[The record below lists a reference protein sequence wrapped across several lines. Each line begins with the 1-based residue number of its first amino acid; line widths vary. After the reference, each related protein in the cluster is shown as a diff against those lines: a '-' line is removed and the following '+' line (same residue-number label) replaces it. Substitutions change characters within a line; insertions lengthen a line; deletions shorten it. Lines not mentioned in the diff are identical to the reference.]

1 MNLHKFIPL
10 CILFLSG
17 AYAQAAPPFVT
28 YAGQVASGGQPF
40 NGTGQFKFAF
50 VNADANVTYWSHDGT
65 STAGSEPTA
74 YISVPV
80 NGGYY
85 SILLGNT
92 AMSGMGAI
100 NPAIFKTYSDIH
112 LRVWFTDGVAA
123 FEEMAPH
130 RPFASVPYALN
141 AGVADGSISS
151 AKLESTIL
159 TYLKPEVSGPPKA
172 VRSLAD
178 FRKKITLE
186 SGATGKYLTYQW
198 KKNGSALPGETN
210 ANLVISEANATHDGN
225 YTVSVTNNFGS
236 VESAQIDL
244 QTNTHRVASAANL
257 EMLWVSEGNF
267 TTGSPVGETGRDPN
281 ETEHNV
287 SLTKGFYL
295 GKYEVTQAQY
305 AVVMSGNANSL
316 NPTPSNYRP
325 IHPHRPV
332 EQVSWDDVE
341 IFLSRL
347 NASEQAAGRLPSGW
361 SYVLPTESQWEYACR
376 AGTTTAYSWGNDINA
391 TRANYNVYG
400 PIQTRDVG
408 YYAANPWGFFDMHG
422 NVFEWTAD
430 RYGTYPTGNPVIDPT
445 GPASGSFRVIRGGSW
460 YVTGTNLRSAR
471 RDYGPPGTRD
481 NSLGFRVGFKQ
492 IQPDRASPELVLSGG
507 AVVTHVAGQAW
518 AEPGV
523 AAHDVRD
530 GDLSGR
536 VSIAGLVDV
545 NTTGLYVLT
554 YTVSD
559 TAGNLATANRK
570 VRVTPPAPT
579 TATYLVPTAANLE
592 MIWVADGN
600 FTMGSPTTEPGRS
613 TTTDR
618 ETEHN
623 VTLTQGFYL
632 GKYEVTQ
639 AQYAVVMSGNT
650 NNLNPSPSN
659 WPNNPNRPVEKVS
672 WDDVQIFLTRLNA
685 SEQAAGRLPS
695 GWSYVLPTEAEWEY
709 ACRAGTTTAYSW
721 GTRSRPRM
729 LIIQAVA

>member
-50 VNADANVTYWSHDGT
+50 VNADANVTYWSHDGM

-225 YTVSVTNNFGS
+225 YTVSVTNTFGS

-257 EMLWVSEGNF
+257 EMLWVPEGNF
-267 TTGSPVGETGRDPN
+267 TMGSPTTETGRNTN

-287 SLTKGFYL
+287 SLSQGFYL

-316 NPTPSNYRP
+316 N
-325 IHPHRPV
+325 
-332 EQVSWDDVE
+332 
-341 IFLSRL
+341 
-347 NASEQAAGRLPSGW
+347 
-361 SYVLPTESQWEYACR
+361 
-376 AGTTTAYSWGNDINA
+376 
-391 TRANYNVYG
+391 
-400 PIQTRDVG
+400 
-408 YYAANPWGFFDMHG
+408 
-422 NVFEWTAD
+422 
-430 RYGTYPTGNPVIDPT
+430 
-445 GPASGSFRVIRGGSW
+445 
-460 YVTGTNLRSAR
+460 
-471 RDYGPPGTRD
+471 
-481 NSLGFRVGFKQ
+481 
-492 IQPDRASPELVLSGG
+492 ASPS
-507 AVVTHVAGQAW
+507 
-518 AEPGV
+518 
-523 AAHDVRD
+523 
-530 GDLSGR
+530 
-536 VSIAGLVDV
+536 
-545 NTTGLYVLT
+545 Y
-554 YTVSD
+554 
-559 TAGNLATANRK
+559 
-570 VRVTPPAPT
+570 
-579 TATYLVPTAANLE
+579 
-592 MIWVADGN
+592 
-600 FTMGSPTTEPGRS
+600 
-613 TTTDR
+613 
-618 ETEHN
+618 
-623 VTLTQGFYL
+623 
-632 GKYEVTQ
+632 
-639 AQYAVVMSGNT
+639 
-650 NNLNPSPSN
+650 

-695 GWSYVLPTEAEWEY
+695 GWSYVLPTESQWEY

-721 GTRSRPRM
+721 GATIATSNANYYNTIDQTTDVGQYAANPWGFFDMHGNVWEWTADWYAVYSSGAQTDPTGPASGSARVYRGGAWNYAGTDLRSAQRHGNTPGTRYASIGFRVGFK
-729 LIIQAVA
+729 QQ